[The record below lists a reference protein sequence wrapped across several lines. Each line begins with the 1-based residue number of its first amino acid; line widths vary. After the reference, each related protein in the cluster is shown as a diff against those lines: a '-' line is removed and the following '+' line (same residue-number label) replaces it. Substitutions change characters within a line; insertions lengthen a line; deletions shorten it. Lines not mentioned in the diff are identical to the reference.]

1 MLISERAYN
10 ENTLHDWVT
19 EADWEWFVLFLHFD
33 HLHLRCPLL
42 SICLIFPFKWSD
54 ASINQRVRVPAAPMM
69 HLKKSAALGLDGIT
83 NQHLCNIFSITRWQ
97 WWLLW
102 LMMIMMM
109 AWKFWWGWF
118 WFTQRWWHWCGTYRP
133 PPLLLGPLA
142 PPPHLMIIMLT
153 AQPHSFF
160 VTVVASPSCFFRD
173 SVGDGRMEGLR
184 TTWRWP
190 TGH

>member
-1 MLISERAYN
+1 M
-10 ENTLHDWVT
+10 T

-42 SICLIFPFKWSD
+42 CLIFPFKWSD

-102 LMMIMMM
+102 LMMM

-142 PPPHLMIIMLT
+142 PPPHLMIIMLK
-153 AQPHSFF
+153 PHSFF

-184 TTWRWP
+184 TTWRWT